1 VKGSAAPVGP
11 GHCMMT
17 TKHDHGSLDAARLA
31 SPMGLRGNRRG
42 HHDATLQ
49 SRASNGQRALQ
60 ISCLEFF

>member
-1 VKGSAAPVGP
+1 
-11 GHCMMT
+11 MMT